1 VQFQLTA
8 PALDAGVGAPAA
20 AGGTAA
26 GLVRAPGAWRAR
38 RPAATLLGWLLT
50 LLLLLG
56 LGRNARADGDDVER
70 LVVDGPYIELH
81 TGPGRGFPVFYVVA
95 RHEWIEVVMRHTD
108 WYRVRT
114 ESGREGWVDHVQLES
129 TLTEAG
135 GRKTFRQVLLDD
147 YLKRRLEFGGAWG
160 HFSSEPMLKLWS
172 TYNITEN
179 LGAELTFGQVQ
190 GQYSGTDFWHL
201 DLLLQPWAEKRVSP
215 FFGVGLGRL
224 NYAPNA
230 SLVGAIPINSNSANA
245 MVGVRVHVTDRLI
258 ARLDWTAYTSLVS
271 SSQTAQFHAL
281 TAGLSFFF

>member
-1 VQFQLTA
+1 MQYQLTRPVRA
-8 PALDAGVGAPAA
+8 AGRGAA
-20 AGGTAA
+20 AARPA
-26 GLVRAPGAWRAR
+26 RAPAWRA
-38 RPAATLLGWLLT
+38 ALWLA

-56 LGRNARADGDDVER
+56 LAGLARAEEDEVER

-81 TGPGRGFPVFYVVA
+81 TGPGRSFPVFYVVA
-95 RHEWIEVVMRHTD
+95 RREWIEIEMRHTD

-114 ESGREGWVDHVQLES
+114 ETGREGWVDRAQLEE

-135 GRKTFRQVLLDD
+135 GHKTFRQVLLDD

-160 HFSSEPMLKLWS
+160 HFSSQPVLKLWS

-179 LGAELTFGQVQ
+179 LGAEVTFGQVQ
-190 GQYSGTDFWHL
+190 GEYSGTDFWHV

-215 FFGVGLGRL
+215 FFAVGVGRL
-224 NYAPNA
+224 DYAPNQ
-230 SLVGAIPINSNSANA
+230 SLVSAIPVNSNSANA
-245 MVGVRVHVTDRLI
+245 MIGVRVHVTDRLI

-271 SSQTAQFHAL
+271 STQTAQFHAL

>member
-1 VQFQLTA
+1 MQFQLIR
-8 PALDAGVGAPAA
+8 PAFA
-20 AGGTAA
+20 AGGSAA
-26 GLVRAPGAWRAR
+26 AAPRRAR
-38 RPAATLLGWLLT
+38 AAAWGAALLLALV
-50 LLLLLG
+50 LLLG
-56 LGRNARADGDDVER
+56 LARTARAEADDVER

-81 TGPGRGFPVFYVVA
+81 TGPGRSFPVFYVVA
-95 RHEWIEVVMRHTD
+95 RHEWIEIVMRHTD

-114 ESGREGWVDHVQLES
+114 ETGREGWVDRLQLEE

-147 YLKRRLEFGGAWG
+147 YLKRRLEFGAAWG
-160 HFSSEPMLKLWS
+160 HFASEPVLKLWT

-190 GQYSGTDFWHL
+190 GQYSGTDFWHA

-215 FFGVGLGRL
+215 FFAVGVGRL

-230 SLVGAIPINSNSANA
+230 TLVGAIPVNSNSANA
-245 MVGVRVHVTDRLI
+245 MVGVRVHVTERLI
-258 ARLDWTAYTSLVS
+258 ARLDWAAYTSLVS
-271 SSQTAQFHAL
+271 STQTAQFHAL